1 MAHRLSQL
9 HEAGSMTH
17 EQASLVKAW
26 NTSRGREVLSL
37 GRELLGGNGVVADF
51 HVAKVGVI
59 WSRNRPC
66 RANQACACNDPVVSV
81 WACNSSQWM
90 LWDDFCTRCR

>member
-1 MAHRLSQL
+1 MYLMAHRLSQL

-17 EQASLVKAW
+17 EQASMVKAW

-51 HVAKVGVI
+51 HVAKVGG
-59 WSRNRPC
+59 C
-66 RANQACACNDPVVSV
+66 RCLDEVQPTGASVVGTFEFFV
-81 WACNSSQWM
+81 GHIFM
-90 LWDDFCTRCR
+90 